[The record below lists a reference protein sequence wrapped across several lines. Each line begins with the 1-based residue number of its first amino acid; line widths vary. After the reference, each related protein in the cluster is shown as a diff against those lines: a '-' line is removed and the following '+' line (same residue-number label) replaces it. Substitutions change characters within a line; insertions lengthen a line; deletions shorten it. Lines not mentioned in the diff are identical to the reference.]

1 MTPEDL
7 KVRELLVEHIG
18 QFAVNLFDA
27 ANDEAA
33 LHKELQRFLNFFCK
47 ALAAAPATLTHGR
60 ILLIAWW
67 AVRPSPLIYLQA
79 FTQFQLADWA
89 MPCAARP
96 LRPSRLGLVLLKHNI
111 FLNLIVTAKLI

>member
-47 ALAAAPATLTHGR
+47 ALAAAERDGRSSVLT
-60 ILLIAWW
+60 AS
-67 AVRPSPLIYLQA
+67 V
-79 FTQFQLADWA
+79 
-89 MPCAARP
+89 
-96 LRPSRLGLVLLKHNI
+96 N
-111 FLNLIVTAKLI
+111 